1 MQFVLSC
8 SKILLLNNQLL
19 ITHSKTILRHSK
31 ILLTNSKLILMRS
44 KLLLINSKI
53 LLTYGKI
60 LLLKGKKQILNSK
73 NKITSSKNTSRI
85 NGHLLTAVW
94 RNWGFRRTLKL
105 VLYLEV
111 RSLIYTFGLP
121 NPQLTPSHET
131 LNTSFVESRML
142 NKI

>member
-1 MQFVLSC
+1 
-8 SKILLLNNQLL
+8 
-19 ITHSKTILRHSK
+19 
-31 ILLTNSKLILMRS
+31 MRS

-94 RNWGFRRTLKL
+94 RNWGFRQTLKL

-121 NPQLTPSHET
+121 NPQLTPIHET
-131 LNTSFVESRML
+131 LADSVFEQGEFNNLMQQMINFIFVEL
-142 NKI
+142 WKNYAGD